1 MGGWI
6 FPNREVGVTSWLPTH
21 IVSYFGKRRIRYEEV
36 ILMDGE
42 ITIKDKLAKE
52 ISEEQA
58 AKLLVAV
65 ELLKSGGDVTLYSEK
80 FLAKEE

>member
-1 MGGWI
+1 
-6 FPNREVGVTSWLPTH
+6 
-21 IVSYFGKRRIRYEEV
+21 
-36 ILMDGE
+36 MDGE